1 MVGRRALVFLL
12 VTSLL
17 AAGIPKRAR
26 AAEPSNA
33 AVGVAGAFVNSLLRD
48 AEVQELLRSV
58 TSELPPSIE
67 EQLEQIAQLA
77 VSGATPDDITQELQ
91 LIVSSLPEETESN
104 IKQLISRLSYVA
116 GFQLMASAIVKFKQ
130 DKDKPKLKHK
140 DNPTQ
145 IPGPPIALLFIAAAL
160 LFLPSIFSSSGGT
173 LFGDGGTPAP

>member
-58 TSELPPSIE
+58 TSELPRRSR
-67 EQLEQIAQLA
+67 
-77 VSGATPDDITQELQ
+77 
-91 LIVSSLPEETESN
+91 SSL
-104 IKQLISRLSYVA
+104 SRSLNSPSA
-116 GFQLMASAIVKFKQ
+116 GQ
-130 DKDKPKLKHK
+130 P
-140 DNPTQ
+140 PTT
-145 IPGPPIALLFIAAAL
+145 LRR
-160 LFLPSIFSSSGGT
+160 SFS
-173 LFGDGGTPAP
+173 

>member
-1 MVGRRALVFLL
+1 MVGRRALVLLL

-58 TSELPPSIE
+58 ISELPPSIE
-67 EQLEQIAQLA
+67 EQFEQIAQLA
-77 VSGATPDDITQELQ
+77 VSGATPDDITQSFT

-116 GFQLMASAIVKFKQ
+116 GSQSMRSIDERKTSQPAEVHADVLR
-130 DKDKPKLKHK
+130 LR
-140 DNPTQ
+140 PTN
-145 IPGPPIALLFIAAAL
+145 
-160 LFLPSIFSSSGGT
+160 SSRDFTVLRRVRDDCLQHCILVGSCNWT
-173 LFGDGGTPAP
+173 R